1 METRFATMAAAAEL
15 LISPLVGEMAGRP
28 EGGAVPPTLRLSA
41 TPHPSSVFV
50 LLLPPSLRQELKR
63 WVAAAKDIF
72 ICWETV

>member
-1 METRFATMAAAAEL
+1 MGGAPKQ
-15 LISPLVGEMAGRP
+15 LIFPLGGDGRQAR
-28 EGGAVPPTLRLSA
+28 GGAVPPTFALSA
-41 TPHPSSVFV
+41 TAHPSSVFV